1 MPQPLTT
8 AIFACVGILCI
19 ALSRP
24 LIRRV
29 VPPNR
34 LSGLRVRATFADP
47 EVWYDANAAFGRDLG
62 RFGGAVLVAAFIL
75 PWVAGPHAT
84 LILTAGV
91 VLGAVVLAIVGT
103 ARANRLLDARRG
115 SAASPTAPP

>member
-24 LIRRV
+24 LIRRA

-62 RFGGAVLVAAFIL
+62 RFGGAVLLAAFAL
-75 PWVAGPHAT
+75 PWVVGRHAT
-84 LILTAGV
+84 LILTACV
-91 VLGAVVLAIVGT
+91 VLGALALAIVGT
-103 ARANRLLDARRG
+103 ARANRLLAARRAT
-115 SAASPTAPP
+115 AASIVQR